1 MKSLTIALIG
11 YGCVGKGLHSILQ
24 KTKHIKVNIK
34 YFVVKDE
41 NKERDLPKSLFTYN
55 WRVAVYDPEVD
66 VIVELID
73 DANEA
78 YKIALA
84 AIKEGKHVVS
94 ANKHMIANHLEE
106 LITLQEKNNV
116 SFLYEAAV
124 AGSIPIIRNL
134 EEYYDNEL
142 LSSVSG
148 IVNGS
153 TNYILTKIA
162 AGLSLEQSKQVAF
175 DNGFLETDAR
185 LDIEGY
191 DAKFKLC
198 ILAQHAFG
206 ISLNPDEVLNIGI
219 NQLTDEDFYWA
230 KQQGAKIKLVAR
242 IFKESDNKVVAGVF
256 PELVFENDVLYH
268 VDNEQNAVKLH
279 GAFSDHQTLS
289 GKGAGAYPTGSA
301 VLSDITALTYQ
312 YRYEYKKRKQNKQ
325 GVLLNNI
332 ALVKVYFRYQE
343 SKQLDAIQFS
353 SIEAWHVDEK
363 QKYVVG
369 NISIANL
376 INAKQ
381 NQGLDGS
388 SFILLSN
395 QTTAESVVVGQQLEE
410 VEV

>member
-41 NKERDLPKSLFTYN
+41 QKERDLPKSLFTYN

-73 DANEA
+73 DPSEA
-78 YKIALA
+78 YKIAIA

-106 LITLQEKNNV
+106 LIALQEKNNV

-153 TNYILTKIA
+153 TNYILTQIA
-162 AGLSLEQSKQVAF
+162 AGLGLEEAKQVAF
-175 DNGFLETDAR
+175 ENGFLETDSR
-185 LDIEGY
+185 LDIEGF

-206 ISLNPDEVLNIGI
+206 ISLNPDDVINIGI
-219 NQLTDEDFYWA
+219 NHLNDNDFNWA

-242 IFKESDNKVVAGVF
+242 IYKTEEEQVVAGVF
-256 PELVFENDVLYH
+256 PELVFEHDVLFH
-268 VDNEQNAVKLH
+268 VDNELNAVKLH

-312 YRYEYKKRKQNKQ
+312 YRYEYKKRRQNKQ
-325 GVLLNNI
+325 AIALNNN
-332 ALVKVYFRYQE
+332 ALVKVYYRYNE
-343 SKQLDAIQFS
+343 ATQLDALEFKT
-353 SIEAWHVDEK
+353 IEAWHVDEN

-376 INAKQ
+376 INAAA
-381 NQGLDGS
+381 NNSLANS
-388 SFILLSN
+388 SVVLLSEKVAIEKEFVN
-395 QTTAESVVVGQQLEE
+395 NGLIAELA
-410 VEV
+410 